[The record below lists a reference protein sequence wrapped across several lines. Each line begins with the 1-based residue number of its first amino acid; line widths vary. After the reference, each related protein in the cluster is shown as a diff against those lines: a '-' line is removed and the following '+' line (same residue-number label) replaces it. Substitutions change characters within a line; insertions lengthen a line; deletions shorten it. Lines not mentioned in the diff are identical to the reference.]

1 MNVVVS
7 VLSLVYSSSEGGC
20 TMSFEFLFS
29 SHVFHART
37 SLGLKQPF
45 VADALGISLR
55 EYQNIEYGRVAPQ
68 LKTFLKLVYLFN
80 LDIDAYR
87 EVLGVE
93 KIAVPSR

>member
-1 MNVVVS
+1 MY
-7 VLSLVYSSSEGGC
+7 L
-20 TMSFEFLFS
+20 SFEFLFS

>member
-1 MNVVVS
+1 MNFVVS
-7 VLSLVYSSSEGGC
+7 VLPLVYSSSEGGYA
-20 TMSFEFLFS
+20 MSFEFLFS

-37 SLGLKQPF
+37 SLGLKQPY
-45 VADALGISLR
+45 VADILGISLR

-68 LKTFLKLVYLFN
+68 LKTFLKLVYLFD

-87 EVLGVE
+87 EVLGIE